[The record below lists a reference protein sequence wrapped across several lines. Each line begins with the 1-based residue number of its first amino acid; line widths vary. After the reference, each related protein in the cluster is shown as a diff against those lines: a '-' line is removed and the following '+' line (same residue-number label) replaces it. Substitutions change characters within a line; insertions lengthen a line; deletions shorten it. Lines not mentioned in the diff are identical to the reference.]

1 MSGHS
6 KWKTIKH
13 KKETAD
19 QKRGQIFSK
28 LINAISI
35 AAREEPNPQ
44 FNARLRAAI
53 EKAKENKVPQENIER
68 AINRASEDKNLEE
81 LIIEAYG
88 PEGAAILIEAI
99 TDNKNRTIAEIKKIL
114 SDNNAKFAEA
124 GSVRWAFEQAWGQT
138 QTDAEKGPR
147 GSAPMGWQ
155 AKFKQ
160 EISEEAR
167 EKLQELIAELEEHDA
182 VQGVY
187 TNS

>member
-13 KKETAD
+13 KKEASD

-35 AAREEPNPQ
+35 AARTESNPQ

-68 AINRASEDKNLEE
+68 AIKRASEDKNLEE

-88 PEGAAILIEAI
+88 PEGAAILIEVI

-124 GSVRWAFEQAWGQT
+124 GSVRWAFEAVGGE
-138 QTDAEKGPR
+138 D
-147 GSAPMGWQ
+147 GWQ

-160 EISEEAR
+160 EISADAK
-167 EKLQELIAELEEHDA
+167 EKLISLISELENRDD
-182 VQGVY
+182 VQKVY